1 MKMNLKK
8 KIIALAVL
16 PALILGIASIVIAL
30 TTVKDSLIDEIQDSL
45 QGTAAAALAAYDQN
59 SGEYMMAENGDVWK
73 GSYNISKSE
82 NLVDN
87 IKSKSGMDV
96 TFFYGKTRIMTS
108 AMDDDGNRILASE
121 AGDKI
126 IKTVLEGGEE
136 YFSKAVSLDG
146 NLNYGYYMPVYQKGS
161 TSEIIGMIFVGTD
174 KSRKD
179 AAINKIIWMIII
191 SVILVMVLCVLA
203 SVLVSISIS
212 RSLREGIGIVQTVA
226 KGELGVE
233 ISKKLLA
240 RKDEVGDLSQSIYTL
255 QKELKHILKQIAEGT
270 EKLTEASEE
279 LGITARTTNR
289 TMQQVEQAV
298 GHITESSIK
307 QAENTKN
314 ASDHVMRMGE
324 QISETAEQT
333 GVLNENADVMRKF
346 GEQAAVTIQSLRKI
360 NDEVEQSIAD
370 ITRQTNQTN
379 ESAQKIREATAI
391 ITSIVDETNLLSL
404 NASIEAARAGDAGKG
419 FAVVA
424 SQIQKL
430 AEQSN
435 TSSGTIEEITG
446 ELISDSGI
454 AVETMLRVKEIVD
467 TQSRNMEETEHIV
480 NEVMGGI
487 RTSLGSIDSIEKGAV
502 RLETSRN
509 EIVQTVEDLSRIA
522 AENAEN
528 TQKTCEQTMQVAD
541 TFERIEGNAVKLK
554 EIADELSQTIRHFHL

>member
-121 AGDKI
+121 VGDKI

-233 ISKKLLA
+233 ISKKLLT

-391 ITSIVDETNLLSL
+391 ITSIADETNLLSL

>member
-1 MKMNLKK
+1 
-8 KIIALAVL
+8 
-16 PALILGIASIVIAL
+16 
-30 TTVKDSLIDEIQDSL
+30 
-45 QGTAAAALAAYDQN
+45 
-59 SGEYMMAENGDVWK
+59 
-73 GSYNISKSE
+73 
-82 NLVDN
+82 
-87 IKSKSGMDV
+87 
-96 TFFYGKTRIMTS
+96 
-108 AMDDDGNRILASE
+108 MDDDGNRILASE

-179 AAINKIIWMIII
+179 AAMNKIIWMIII

-233 ISKKLLA
+233 ISKKLLT

-289 TMQQVEQAV
+289 TRQQVEQAV

-391 ITSIVDETNLLSL
+391 ITSIADETNLLSL

-509 EIVQTVEDLSRIA
+509 EIIQTVGDLSRIA

>member
-233 ISKKLLA
+233 ISKKLLT

-298 GHITESSIK
+298 GHHIDFISKDCFTE
-307 QAENTKN
+307 
-314 ASDHVMRMGE
+314 
-324 QISETAEQT
+324 
-333 GVLNENADVMRKF
+333 
-346 GEQAAVTIQSLRKI
+346 TIQW
-360 NDEVEQSIAD
+360 N
-370 ITRQTNQTN
+370 TTNN
-379 ESAQKIREATAI
+379 NNGDS
-391 ITSIVDETNLLSL
+391 TSPYPYMVSNLKKWLDETLYGYLPDKVKNQIAHKRMLLEQRYS
-404 NASIEAARAGDAGKG
+404 SAGALTDSTSWGWQDLGALWVPLEYEVFGAIVWG
-419 FAVVA
+419 TPGWSEGQAVQYPIFA
-424 SQIQKL
+424 
-430 AEQSN
+430 N
-435 TSSGTIEEITG
+435 TY
-446 ELISDSGI
+446 
-454 AVETMLRVKEIVD
+454 
-467 TQSRNMEETEHIV
+467 
-480 NEVMGGI
+480 
-487 RTSLGSIDSIEKGAV
+487 
-502 RLETSRN
+502 
-509 EIVQTVEDLSRIA
+509 LSRIKGA
-522 AENAEN
+522 GNGGSRCSWWLASVGSGSSTYACHVYLYGSASNWNASN
-528 TQKTCEQTMQVAD
+528 SPRVPVC
-541 TFERIEGNAVKLK
+541 FRITA
-554 EIADELSQTIRHFHL
+554 

>member
-108 AMDDDGNRILASE
+108 AMDDDGNRILDSE

-233 ISKKLLA
+233 ISKKLLT

-307 QAENTKN
+307 QAENTQN

-391 ITSIVDETNLLSL
+391 ITSIADETNLLSL

-509 EIVQTVEDLSRIA
+509 EIIQTVGDLSRIA

>member
-233 ISKKLLA
+233 ISKKLLT

-391 ITSIVDETNLLSL
+391 ITSIADETNLLSL